1 MSVPPAGGPLLAT
14 RQLQLAPPRVTPA
27 PEQLCPGAVCL
38 PRHYDQLQPPRGRG
52 AGPLE
57 VRVSA
62 EGVRALEFED
72 KRFTVSFSMFLS
84 VQWTEDR
91 LIGPEA
97 SATQP
102 FRVATMLN

>member
-1 MSVPPAGGPLLAT
+1 M
-14 RQLQLAPPRVTPA
+14 
-27 PEQLCPGAVCL
+27 
-38 PRHYDQLQPPRGRG
+38 
-52 AGPLE
+52 
-57 VRVSA
+57 RVSA